1 MVLTLKTLMALAML
15 WHTFA
20 FAAGGV
26 YVFHAY
32 RVLFSGGFNPTGV
45 KVIRSADWQL
55 WLSGFMIIGLGI
67 MIDGVEQY
75 AANPKL
81 WAKVIIIC
89 IWLIST
95 QAIRRYAALKMR
107 SGYRIPMLLASSVN
121 VTCWIYGAFLGVA
134 KPLGFG
140 VMSFKAL
147 MAGFDIILLLSLSAT
162 IMLENRHQ
170 HSAEPFNAPKKEAS

>member
-1 MVLTLKTLMALAML
+1 MTPTLKILLSFVML

-26 YVFHAY
+26 YIFHAY
-32 RVLFSGGFNPTGV
+32 RTLFWGGHNPTGV

-55 WLSGFMIIGLGI
+55 WLSGFMMIGLGV
-67 MIDGVEQY
+67 MIDGFDQY

-81 WAKVIIIC
+81 WAKTLLII

-95 QAIRRYAALKMR
+95 QTIRRYAVVKIRTGNRA
-107 SGYRIPMLLASSVN
+107 PMLLASSVN
-121 VTCWIYGAFLGVA
+121 VACWIYGAFLGVA

-140 VMSFKAL
+140 VVSLSMWTV
-147 MAGFDIILLLSLSAT
+147 GFDITLALCIIVT
-162 IMLENRHQ
+162 VMLENHYKRTVV
-170 HSAEPFNAPKKEAS
+170 PFNTPKNHNN